1 MGSADSSEKHI
12 ELTTASEE
20 DRSNKPVRR
29 RFSLRNESL
38 NESSDQSNVPTGLQM
53 FSAYRKGILNP
64 DIVNTQPS
72 ASTSKVAEQS
82 SAKITEPRIPATWLK
97 PRGALS
103 RLLNGHVPPVTSDPS
118 TSNLASLNSQ
128 KIPYD
133 PQTTPTKSGPPT
145 NSKKLLVSSRQRG
158 NPLLE
163 LIRHVVWEYA
173 EIGPDYVFGPSQCG
187 FFLSLRYHNINPG
200 YIFERLQK
208 LTSNYQLIVLIVL
221 VDVDDAHH
229 PLKELNKFGLTQNVT
244 VLLAWS
250 FLEAARY
257 IESFKALVNKP
268 PEELQSEAATA
279 SIQKDHFTLATD
291 FLTSLRVVS
300 RTDAATLLSR
310 FGAEEVSDE
319 QKYQHEITTLASG
332 YPLRLVPTS
341 LAIMHRPTSPVS
353 FHSIG
358 GQLDN
363 IISFDLVSVFSIC

>member
-1 MGSADSSEKHI
+1 MMAMLLQHTKYHPIYRLILSFNVRSNANRSW
-12 ELTTASEE
+12 LTYVASEE

-310 FGAEEVSDE
+310 FGTIANIAKADKETLESCPGIGTVKAEKIYDALHS
-319 QKYQHEITTLASG
+319 
-332 YPLRLVPTS
+332 
-341 LAIMHRPTSPVS
+341 S
-353 FHSIG
+353 FKRKN
-358 GQLDN
+358 LD
-363 IISFDLVSVFSIC
+363 